1 MRKEVIL
8 AVIIGVILGGVILY
22 GINMANNAA
31 APVQT
36 DSRTTETDDTSSTD
50 TPKEQNST
58 SFIYPQDHAVITE
71 SKITLKGVTKPN
83 SNIAIITE
91 ADNIITTSDSDG
103 NYSSPI
109 NLINGE
115 NTISVT
121 IVDPT
126 LSTSSA
132 SITVIYTQNI
142 PE

>member
-31 APVQT
+31 TPAQT
-36 DSRTTETDDTSSTD
+36 DSQSTNTDASESTD
-50 TPKEQNST
+50 NPKELDST

-91 ADNIITTSDSDG
+91 SDDIITTSDSEG

-109 NLINGE
+109 NLISGE

-121 IVDPT
+121 IVDST

-132 SITVIYTQNI
+132 SITVIYTQSI